1 VLVFTEGLPI
11 AHQSRPW
18 PLWHFPGAALVHIGA
33 QALLALL
40 APLIPTAL
48 HQLQLVASALDSG
61 HCSIPKDHSLRGQT
75 QDSFGTARSRWVP
88 AAGLQHH
95 LSDHACCFLGVVIST
110 GWRLLSSSL
119 TWHSHGLQPLR
130 PLGFWVGGGEIFWCY

>member
-1 VLVFTEGLPI
+1 MEGKQKILIFHPQTPESCSSGPPWGTSPWSIPVSGPPVQELTASLQASQFPKASPVLVFTEGLPI

-75 QDSFGTARSRWVP
+75 QDSFGTARSR
-88 AAGLQHH
+88 
-95 LSDHACCFLGVVIST
+95 
-110 GWRLLSSSL
+110 
-119 TWHSHGLQPLR
+119 
-130 PLGFWVGGGEIFWCY
+130 